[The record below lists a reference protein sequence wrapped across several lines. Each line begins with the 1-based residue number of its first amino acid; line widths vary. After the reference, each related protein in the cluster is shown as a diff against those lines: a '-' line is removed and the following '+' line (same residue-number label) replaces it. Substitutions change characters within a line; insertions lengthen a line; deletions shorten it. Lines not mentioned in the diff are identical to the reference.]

1 VRYFRARYVRAQ
13 CKAWGA
19 DSIAELPSSLVKDVH
34 NLLSRNGSFSAAS
47 PAPSGSSGHG
57 IGNPDSTT
65 TAGGGATAETRT
77 GTRAPTQFE
86 FDLFQT
92 LVIHGVTEFSAF
104 CIVRDTAAALV
115 FSAGADSFQHSDSF
129 SSIHGLAPTPN
140 QNAAASALAKGL
152 TLEALSGHSE
162 EAQASHT
169 DKVEDGD
176 DENGGSLEGS
186 SSSGYTSSYVSP
198 AIGRRP
204 APPPAPEDFTDPFA
218 QKEVTNSAL
227 LLGARDEQAAA
238 QAARMRDLAAN
249 IPGAN
254 GDYRPGWRSSV
265 QPGLTAPVDHPPAPR
280 HACVLYSLFENQPA
294 GVPESTQHYNLGLL
308 LHTPPDE
315 GAVDD
320 IAHAGGGGGRDK
332 GAAAAT
338 SHSGGSDNEEPDDPP
353 VKPVKNSGEYEPT
366 MEELKRACWHY
377 EQSVKHEPNNAPAL
391 YNWALVRG
399 IMGKREAIEKGQ
411 DAPDLDR
418 TAEQYYAKVIT
429 TQLTLH
435 LSTCLQGPS

>member
-1 VRYFRARYVRAQ
+1 MCVGRERVHYFRARYVHAQ

-19 DSIAELPSSLVKDVH
+19 ESIAELPSSLAEDVH
-34 NLLSRNGSFSAAS
+34 SLLSRNGSLSAAS
-47 PAPSGSSGHG
+47 PAPSNYSGQN

-65 TAGGGATAETRT
+65 TAAGGATAKTRT
-77 GTRAPTQFE
+77 GTRTPTQFE
-86 FDLFQT
+86 LDLFQT
-92 LVIHGVTEFSAF
+92 LVIHGISEFGAF
-104 CIVRDTAAALV
+104 RIVRDTAAAVV

-129 SSIHGLAPTPN
+129 PSIHGLAPTPN
-140 QNAAASALAKGL
+140 QNATASALANGL
-152 TLEALSGHSE
+152 TLEALSGHPDGAQTLPSDKN
-162 EAQASHT
+162 EAGG
-169 DKVEDGD
+169 DED
-176 DENGGSLEGS
+176 EGSFEGS
-186 SSSGYTSSYVSP
+186 SSSGYASSYVSP

-204 APPPAPEDFTDPFA
+204 APPPASEDFTDPFA

-238 QAARMRDLAAN
+238 EAARMRELAAN

-280 HACVLYSLFENQPA
+280 HACVLYSLFENQPS

-308 LHTPPDE
+308 LHTPPEE
-315 GAVDD
+315 GEVDD
-320 IAHAGGGGGRDK
+320 IAHGGGGGSRDR
-332 GAAAAT
+332 GAAAT
-338 SHSGGSDNEEPDDPP
+338 SHSGGSDDDESDDPP

-399 IMGKREAIEKGQ
+399 IMSKREAIEKGQ

-429 TQLTLH
+429 T
-435 LSTCLQGPS
+435 